1 MDESSTFLR
10 EKENIFPLER
20 KLQMGQ
26 LNLLWIVAAAILN
39 GLMARKKIP
48 LFACFKTGGW
58 NSILISIFLLHLL
71 RMATIQS
78 KDIFLNYHK
87 QKVWKSN
94 LQEQSQLSKRLNKME
109 KFFKK
114 I

>member
-1 MDESSTFLR
+1 MACLQMMELKHGFNFSPEMDESSTFLR

-48 LFACFKTGGW
+48 LFACFKTGG
-58 NSILISIFLLHLL
+58 
-71 RMATIQS
+71 
-78 KDIFLNYHK
+78 
-87 QKVWKSN
+87 
-94 LQEQSQLSKRLNKME
+94 
-109 KFFKK
+109 
-114 I
+114 